1 MLDQSELIRYNRQ
14 LIIPDFGEEG
24 QRKLKDSHVVIVGM
38 GGLGCASATY
48 LTAAG
53 VGHITIV
60 DFDTVELSDLNRQ
73 ILYWEEDIGEKK
85 VAVAQRKLSKLN
97 PAVEI
102 IPIFAKITEENVLS
116 LIDEAQVVVDGLD
129 NLATRLVINSA
140 CVKRK
145 IPYVYG
151 GVSRLRGM
159 LTTVIPGKT
168 PCLACVYPEAS
179 KRGGGLGVLGV
190 VPALIANLQALEA
203 MKLVIGY
210 SPSLAGRLLLFSGDD
225 ARFRVY
231 DIKRNENCQV
241 CSQTPRGKRPK
252 NGGKGERRD
261 REAVYT

>member
-73 ILYWEEDIGEKK
+73 ILYWEEDVGKRK

-102 IPIFAKITEENVLS
+102 TPIFAKIMEENVLS
-116 LIDEAQVVVDGLD
+116 IIDGAQVVVDGLD
-129 NLATRLVINSA
+129 NSATRLVVNSA
-140 CVKRK
+140 CIKQK
-145 IPYVYG
+145 IPYIYG

-159 LTTVIPGKT
+159 ITTIIPGQT
-168 PCLACVYPEAS
+168 PCLACLSPE
-179 KRGGGLGVLGV
+179 GVGGLGVLGIT
-190 VPALIANLQALEA
+190 PALIANLQALEA
-203 MKLVIGY
+203 IKLLIGH
-210 SPSLAGRLLLFSGDD
+210 SPSLAGKLLLFNGDD
-225 ARFRVY
+225 MKFQVHEIR
-231 DIKRNENCQV
+231 RNESCSV
-241 CSQTPRGKRPK
+241 CSPVLLRQEE
-252 NGGKGERRD
+252 KGQH
-261 REAVYT
+261 Y

>member
-1 MLDQSELIRYNRQ
+1 MLDRSELIRYNRQ
-14 LIIPDFGEEG
+14 LVIPELGEEG
-24 QRKLKDSHVVIVGM
+24 QRKLKRSHIVIAGI

-53 VGHITIV
+53 IGRITIV

-102 IPIFAKITEENVLS
+102 IPIFAKITEENVFS
-116 LIDEAQVVVDGLD
+116 IIDGARVVVDGLD
-129 NLATRLVINSA
+129 NLATRLMVNSA
-140 CVKRK
+140 CVKHK

-159 LTTVIPGKT
+159 LTTIIPGKT
-168 PCLACVYPEAS
+168 PCLACVYPKRS
-179 KRGGGLGVLGV
+179 QRGGGLGILGV

-203 MKLVIGY
+203 IKLIIGH

-225 ARFRVY
+225 VKFRVY
-231 DIKRNENCQV
+231 DVKRNESCEV
-241 CSQTPRGKRPK
+241 CSQVSQPEK
-252 NGGKGERRD
+252 
-261 REAVYT
+261 A